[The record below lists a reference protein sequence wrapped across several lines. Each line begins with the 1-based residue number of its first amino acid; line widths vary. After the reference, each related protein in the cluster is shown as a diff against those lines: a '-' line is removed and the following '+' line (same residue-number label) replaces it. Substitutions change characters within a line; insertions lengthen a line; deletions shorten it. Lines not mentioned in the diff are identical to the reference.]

1 MPIMKKIILL
11 LIVILSAATAAY
23 SQIHITTSLRQE
35 GKFNKLTKVYD
46 SAFKD
51 KKESTVFELDRDF
64 TVLKHSTINKTT
76 WYLIKSLKKD
86 TKSGCWEFDILS
98 ERGYSY
104 FMIIDILNGNI
115 RFVYRASDH
124 TYVSQYTINN
134 FWVDKN

>member
-1 MPIMKKIILL
+1 MKNIIFL
-11 LIVILSAATAAY
+11 LIVILVCTETY
-23 SQIHITTSLRQE
+23 SQIHITTNLRQE

-51 KKESTVFELDRDF
+51 NRESTAFELDRDF
-64 TVLKHSTINKTT
+64 TVLKHTAINKTT

-86 TKSGCWEFDILS
+86 TKSDCWELDILS

-104 FMIIDILNGNI
+104 FMIIDILNSNI
-115 RFVYRASDH
+115 RFVYRASNE
-124 TYVSQYTINN
+124 TFMAQYSIDR